1 MAGTEYGC
9 GVVGDFKFQLRSLI
23 VFKLKNDE
31 NLCCCTIA
39 LSIYLVIGHSAGL
52 VETIDPFI
60 EYRLIIIIIG
70 TSSKQQDKK
79 YPKRTNNFNYYDI
92 PFILKIDNYFYTKKP

>member
-1 MAGTEYGC
+1 MARTEYGC
-9 GVVGDFKFQLRSLI
+9 GVVGYFKFQLRSLI

-60 EYRLIIIIIG
+60 EYRLIIIG
-70 TSSKQQDKK
+70 ASSKQQDKK

-92 PFILKIDNYFYTKKP
+92 PFVL